1 MTPDVVVQLARE
13 TLLTALLLATP
24 ILAVA
29 TVVSLLI
36 NIAQVMTSIQEHTV
50 ATVPRIVVVA
60 LTTFVMLPWMLR
72 KLMSFTVQ
80 LFADF
85 HRCLG

>member
-1 MTPDVVVQLARE
+1 MTTDVVVHLARE
-13 TLLTALLLATP
+13 TLLTALLLAAP
-24 ILAVA
+24 ILVIA
-29 TVVSLLI
+29 TVVGLLI

-50 ATVPRIVVVA
+50 ATVPRIA
-60 LTTFVMLPWMLR
+60 VMAICILVLLPWMLR
-72 KLMSFTVQ
+72 KLMDFTVQ

>member
-13 TLLTALLLATP
+13 TLEVTLLLAAP

-36 NIAQVMTSIQEHTV
+36 NVAQVMTSIQEHTV
-50 ATVPRIVVVA
+50 ATVPRIAVVA
-60 LTTFVMLPWMLR
+60 ITTFVTLPWMLR
-72 KLMSFTVQ
+72 KLVSFTLY
-80 LFADF
+80 LFGDF

>member
-1 MTPDVVVQLARE
+1 MSPDVVVQLARE
-13 TLLTALLLATP
+13 TLLTAMLLAMP

-60 LTTFVMLPWMLR
+60 VTTFVLLPWMLR
-72 KLMSFTVQ
+72 KLMDFTVQ

>member
-1 MTPDVVVQLARE
+1 MSADVAVQLARA
-13 TLLTALLLATP
+13 TLLLALWLAAP
-24 ILAVA
+24 ILVVA

-36 NIAQVMTSIQEHTV
+36 SIAQVMTSIQEHTV
-50 ATVPRIVVVA
+50 ATVPRLAVVA
-60 LTTFVMLPWMLR
+60 VTTFVLLPWMLR
-72 KLMSFTVQ
+72 KLVSFTVQ

>member
-1 MTPDVVVQLARE
+1 VTPEIVVQLARD
-13 TLLTALLLATP
+13 TLVTALLLATP

-36 NIAQVMTSIQEHTV
+36 NVAQVMTSIQEHTV
-50 ATVPRIVVVA
+50 ATVPRIAIVA
-60 LTTFVMLPWMLR
+60 ITTFVTLPWMLR
-72 KLMSFTVQ
+72 KLMAFTVH

>member
-1 MTPDVVVQLARE
+1 MPLDVVVQLGRE
-13 TLLTALLLATP
+13 TLLIALLLATP

-36 NIAQVMTSIQEHTV
+36 NVAQVMTSIQEHTV
-50 ATVPRIVVVA
+50 ATVPRIAVVA
-60 LTTFVMLPWMLR
+60 LTTFVTLPWMLR

-80 LFADF
+80 MFADF
-85 HRCLG
+85 HRYLG

>member
-13 TLLTALLLATP
+13 TLLTTLLLATP

-50 ATVPRIVVVA
+50 ATVPRIAVMA
-60 LTTFVMLPWMLR
+60 ITTFVLLPWMLR
-72 KLMSFTVQ
+72 KLMDFTVQ

-85 HRCLG
+85 HRFLG

>member
-1 MTPDVVVQLARE
+1 MTPEIIVQLARD
-13 TLLTALLLATP
+13 TLMTALLLATP

-50 ATVPRIVVVA
+50 ATVPRIAIVA
-60 LTTFVMLPWMLR
+60 ITTFVMLPWMLR
-72 KLMSFTVQ
+72 KLISFTVQ

>member
-1 MTPDVVVQLARE
+1 MTTDVVVQLARD

-50 ATVPRIVVVA
+50 ATVPRIAVVA
-60 LTTFVMLPWMLR
+60 LTTFVLLPWMLR

-80 LFADF
+80 IFADF
-85 HRCLG
+85 HRFLG

>member
-1 MTPDVVVQLARE
+1 MTTDVIVQLARD

-50 ATVPRIVVVA
+50 ATVPRIAVVA
-60 LTTFVMLPWMLR
+60 LTTFVLLPWMLR

-80 LFADF
+80 MFADF
-85 HRCLG
+85 HRFLG

>member
-1 MTPDVVVQLARE
+1 MTPDVVVHLARE
-13 TLLTALLLATP
+13 TLEVALLLATP
-24 ILAVA
+24 ILLVA

-36 NIAQVMTSIQEHTV
+36 SIAQVMTSIQEHTV
-50 ATVPRIVVVA
+50 ATVPRIIVVA
-60 LTTFVMLPWMLR
+60 LATFVTLPWMLR
-72 KLMSFTVQ
+72 KLMDFTVA

>member
-1 MTPDVVVQLARE
+1 MTPEVAVQLARE
-13 TLLTALLLATP
+13 TLVTALLLATP

-50 ATVPRIVVVA
+50 ATVPRIAVVA
-60 LTTFVMLPWMLR
+60 IATILLMPWMLR
-72 KLMSFTVQ
+72 KLMSFTLY
-80 LFADF
+80 LFTDF

>member
-1 MTPDVVVQLARE
+1 MTPDAAVQLARE
-13 TLLTALLLATP
+13 TLQVALLLAAP
-24 ILAVA
+24 ILVVA

-50 ATVPRIVVVA
+50 ATVPRIAVVA
-60 LTTFVMLPWMLR
+60 ITAFVLMPWMLR

>member
-1 MTPDVVVQLARE
+1 MTPEIIVQVARD
-13 TLLTALLLATP
+13 TLMTALLLATP

-50 ATVPRIVVVA
+50 ATVPRIAIVA
-60 LTTFVMLPWMLR
+60 ITTFVMLPWMLR

>member
-1 MTPDVVVQLARE
+1 MTPETVVQLARE
-13 TLLTALLLATP
+13 TLLVALLLAAP

-50 ATVPRIVVVA
+50 ATVPRLAVVA
-60 LTTFVMLPWMLR
+60 ATTFVMLPWMLR

-80 LFADF
+80 LLADF
-85 HRCLG
+85 HPFRG

>member
-1 MTPDVVVQLARE
+1 MTPEIVVQLTRD
-13 TLLTALLLATP
+13 TLVTALLLATP
-24 ILAVA
+24 ILVVA

-36 NIAQVMTSIQEHTV
+36 NIGQVMTSIQEITV
-50 ATVPRIVVVA
+50 ATVPRLAVVA
-60 LTTFVMLPWMLR
+60 IAIFVMLPWMLR

>member
-1 MTPDVVVQLARE
+1 MTPEAVVQLARE
-13 TLLTALLLATP
+13 TLFITLLLGAP

-50 ATVPRIVVVA
+50 ATVPRIAVVA

-72 KLMSFTVQ
+72 KLMGFTVQ

>member
-1 MTPDVVVQLARE
+1 MTPEAAVQLARE
-13 TLLTALLLATP
+13 TLMITLLLATP

-50 ATVPRIVVVA
+50 ATVPRIAVVA
-60 LTTFVMLPWMLR
+60 ITAIVTMPWMVR
-72 KLMSFTVQ
+72 KLMGFTVH

-85 HRCLG
+85 HRWLG

>member
-1 MTPDVVVQLARE
+1 MTPDAVVQLARE
-13 TLLTALLLATP
+13 TLVTALLLGAP
-24 ILAVA
+24 ILVVA

-50 ATVPRIVVVA
+50 ATVPRIAVVA

-72 KLMSFTVQ
+72 RLMSFTVQ
-80 LFADF
+80 LFQDF

>member
-1 MTPDVVVQLARE
+1 MTLDVVVQLARE
-13 TLLTALLLATP
+13 TLLIVLLLAAP
-24 ILAVA
+24 ILAIA

-50 ATVPRIVVVA
+50 ATVPRLAVVA
-60 LTTFVMLPWMLR
+60 LTTFILLPWMLR
-72 KLMSFTVQ
+72 RLVSFTVQ

>member
-1 MTPDVVVQLARE
+1 MTPDIVVHLARE

-24 ILAVA
+24 VLAVA

-50 ATVPRIVVVA
+50 ATVPRIA
-60 LTTFVMLPWMLR
+60 VMAITILVLLPWMLR
-72 KLMSFTVQ
+72 KLMDFTVR

>member
-1 MTPDVVVQLARE
+1 MTPEIIVQLARD
-13 TLLTALLLATP
+13 TLMTALLLATP

-50 ATVPRIVVVA
+50 ATVPRIAIVA
-60 LTTFVMLPWMLR
+60 ITTFVMLPWMLR

>member
-1 MTPDVVVQLARE
+1 MTPDMVVQLARE
-13 TLLTALLLATP
+13 TLEVALLLAAP

-50 ATVPRIVVVA
+50 ATVPRIAVVA
-60 LTTFVMLPWMLR
+60 LTTFVLLPWMLR

-80 LFADF
+80 MFADF
-85 HRCLG
+85 HRFLG

>member
-1 MTPDVVVQLARE
+1 MVVQLARE
-13 TLLTALLLATP
+13 TLLTALMLAVP

-50 ATVPRIVVVA
+50 ATVPRLAVVA
-60 LTTFVMLPWMLR
+60 LTTFVLLPWMLR
-72 KLMSFTVQ
+72 KLMGFTVQ

>member
-1 MTPDVVVQLARE
+1 MTPDVVVQLGRD
-13 TLLTALLLATP
+13 TLLTALLLAAP

-50 ATVPRIVVVA
+50 ATVPRLLVVA
-60 LTTFVMLPWMLR
+60 LTTFVLLPWMLR
-72 KLMSFTVQ
+72 KLMSFTMQ

>member
-1 MTPDVVVQLARE
+1 MTTDVVVHLARE
-13 TLLTALLLATP
+13 TLMTALLLAAP
-24 ILAVA
+24 ILIIA

-50 ATVPRIVVVA
+50 ATVPRIA
-60 LTTFVMLPWMLR
+60 VMAICILVLLPWMLR
-72 KLMSFTVQ
+72 KLMDFTVQ

>member
-1 MTPDVVVQLARE
+1 MTTDVAVQLARE
-13 TLLTALLLATP
+13 TLLTALMLATP

-50 ATVPRIVVVA
+50 ATVPRLVVVA
-60 LTTFVMLPWMLR
+60 VTTFVMLPWMLR
-72 KLMSFTVQ
+72 KLVSFTVH

>member
-1 MTPDVVVQLARE
+1 MTPDITVQLARE
-13 TLLTALLLATP
+13 TLLEALLLAAP

-50 ATVPRIVVVA
+50 ATVPRLAVVA
-60 LTTFVMLPWMLR
+60 ITTFVLLPWMLR
-72 KLMSFTVQ
+72 KLMDFTVQ

>member
-1 MTPDVVVQLARE
+1 VTPEIVVQFARE
-13 TLLTALLLATP
+13 TLVTALLLATP

-36 NIAQVMTSIQEHTV
+36 NVAQVMTSIQEHTV
-50 ATVPRIVVVA
+50 ATVPRLAVVA
-60 LTTFVMLPWMLR
+60 IATFVMLPWMLR
-72 KLMSFTVQ
+72 KLMSFTLH